1 MPGFL
6 ARPLVK
12 RFHEKMLI
20 ETYLE
25 PLNRIFQE
33 EYEKG
38 VPLQA
43 GPAES
48 IADSSDG
55 DEEIAAIVNFP
66 MSP

>member
-25 PLNRIFQE
+25 PLNRTFQE
-33 EYEKG
+33 ENEKG
-38 VPLQA
+38 VSLQA

-55 DEEIAAIVNFP
+55 E
-66 MSP
+66 